1 MTDES
6 KIVQDPW
13 SHWVLHGRNGGNEDY
28 EEHLCSE
35 IQQSID
41 HLLARARL
49 EPGMTLLDIGTGD
62 GAVAFRA
69 IERVGPSLRVIL
81 TDISEPL
88 LLHTQA
94 RALNLGVQRQC
105 SFITCSAEQLPA
117 IAAESIDV
125 VTSRAAL
132 AYVSDKSG
140 AIRKFGRVLKPGGRL
155 CLAEPVFQ
163 DEAVEVCAL
172 KSLADRDRE
181 LTADPMKQLLH
192 RLKAAQLPDTV
203 AAIAASPLT
212 NFSERT
218 LFLMLRNADFF
229 PINVQLH
236 LDLVPSAM
244 RSWEVF
250 LHSSPHPLAP
260 TPFAVL
266 KTQFSED
273 ERRWFESALR
283 PVIESGRG
291 TSMSSVAHIQA
302 TKPLQF

>member
-6 KIVQDPW
+6 EIARDPW
-13 SHWVLHGRNGGNEDY
+13 CRWVLHGRNGGNEDY
-28 EEHLCSE
+28 EGHLRSE
-35 IQQSID
+35 IQQYID

-49 EPGMTLLDIGTGD
+49 EPGMTLLDIGTGN

-81 TDISEPL
+81 TDISKSL

-94 RALNLGVQRQC
+94 RARKLGVEHQC
-105 SFITCSAEQLPA
+105 SFIACGAEQLPA
-117 IAAESIDV
+117 IADESVDV

-132 AYVSDKSG
+132 AYVSDKTG
-140 AIRKFGRVLKPGGRL
+140 AIREFGRVLKPGGRL

-172 KSLADRDRE
+172 RSMAERDRDAA
-181 LTADPMKQLLH
+181 ADPMKQLLH

-203 AAIAASPLT
+203 AAIAANPLT

-236 LDLVPSAM
+236 MDLAPSAM
-244 RSWEVF
+244 TSWEIF

-260 TPFAVL
+260 TPFSVL
-266 KTQFSED
+266 ETQFSAQ
-273 ERRWFESALR
+273 ERQWFESALR
-283 PVIESGRG
+283 PVIELGRG
-291 TSMSSVAHIQA
+291 TSLSSVAHIQA
-302 TKPLQF
+302 TKPLQC

>member
-6 KIVQDPW
+6 EIAEDPW
-13 SHWVLHGRNGGNEDY
+13 ARWVLHGRNGGNEDY

-49 EPGMTLLDIGTGD
+49 EAGMTLLDIGTGN

-81 TDISEPL
+81 TDISKPL

-94 RALNLGVQRQC
+94 RARELGVEGQC
-105 SFITCSAEQLPA
+105 SFIACGAEELPQ
-117 IAAESIDV
+117 IAAESVDV

-132 AYVSDKSG
+132 AYVSDKNR
-140 AIRKFGRVLKPGGRL
+140 AIGEFGRVLKPGGRL

-172 KSLADRDRE
+172 RAMAERDRD
-181 LTADPMKQLLH
+181 AAPDPMQQLLH

-236 LDLVPSAM
+236 MDLVPSAM
-244 RSWEVF
+244 TSWEVF

-260 TPFAVL
+260 TPLAIL
-266 KTQFSED
+266 EAQFSTE

-291 TSMSSVAHIQA
+291 TSFSSVAHIQA
-302 TKPLQF
+302 TKPLQC